1 MPAQKRR
8 RVERVDEEGPS
19 LIKTTHKPD
28 KIEESP
34 RSCSTVIEEAIGQ
47 DEGARPGDPP
57 KTFKQLVR

>member
-8 RVERVDEEGPS
+8 RVERVDEEAPS
-19 LIKTTHKPD
+19 LIKTPHKPD

-34 RSCSTVIEEAIGQ
+34 RSSTVIEEAIGQ
-47 DEGARPGDPP
+47 DEGARPGDPA